1 MFFKSFG
8 QSFLNSE
15 FRVNLPLQKL
25 REVVLRLMILQEGI
39 VLMLLHHP
47 LLYQPLM
54 YQLFL

>member
-15 FRVNLPLQKL
+15 LGKSSFTKTK
-25 REVVLRLMILQEGI
+25 EVVLRLMILQEGI

-47 LLYQPLM
+47 LLYQQLM
-54 YQLFL
+54 YQPFL